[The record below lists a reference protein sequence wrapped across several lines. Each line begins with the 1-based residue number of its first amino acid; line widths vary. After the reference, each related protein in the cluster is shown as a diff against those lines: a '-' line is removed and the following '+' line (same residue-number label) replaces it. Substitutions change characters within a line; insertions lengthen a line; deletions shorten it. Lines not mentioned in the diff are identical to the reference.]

1 MMYVIG
7 QRWISETE
15 PEMGLGTVLS
25 SDKRFVEIVFS
36 ASGTQRKY
44 AIRHAPLIR
53 VRFKPGDKLQDKEGN
68 PFTVEQVQENAAVI
82 TYIGNGKHVI
92 ETDLSDKLS
101 FSSPEERLFSGQT
114 DDPQMF
120 NLRYESLLYDN
131 RLKGSE
137 LKGFIGPRL
146 SLIPHQFYIA
156 HEVTQRHFPRVLL
169 ADEVGLGKT
178 IEACLIINR
187 LLLSERIESVLIVT
201 PEPLVNQWFVEIFRK
216 FNLIFTIVDG
226 DFCESIEAN
235 HPDVNP
241 FLESQLIISSLPF
254 LISDPLRTQQ
264 VMKRNWDLLAVD
276 EAHHLVWETANV
288 SPEYLLIQALAFKT
302 PALLLLTATPE
313 QLGIESHFARLKLLD
328 PDRFYDFEAFVRES
342 GEYAQIAEI
351 AQALLEQGKINPR
364 QQDRLLKKLGDAHG
378 LRQQLNDI
386 NAGNTEAS
394 QKLLNMLVDQ
404 HGTSRVF
411 FRNNRSAMPDF
422 PVRMAVPVPLKAPK
436 GFRSLDTESS
446 LDGLES
452 LKNNPKVDWLV
463 KLIRHLKHEKILLI
477 CHSKSTVV
485 ALKDLVRTKMNV
497 KTTLFHEGLS
507 LIARDRNAAYFAE
520 EDGARVLFC
529 SEIGSEGRNFQFAH
543 HLVLFDLPL
552 NPDLLEQRIG
562 RLDRIGQQADIK
574 IYIPYIQDSPQEVLF
589 KIYHQGLNAFEAFLK
604 GGMTVFNTFTSEI
617 TTALAN
623 PLDFLANDNQK
634 LADLIGKI
642 HKEKQA
648 LYLKLEKGRD
658 QILEYHSFRPEIGQS
673 LVSRIAEKDQDRT
686 LENFMN
692 KIFAYFGIE
701 CEDISE
707 RTYFISPSS
716 LTLLEHF
723 PGLPADGALIT
734 YNRQEALARED
745 ITFLT
750 WEHPMVMGLIDILLA
765 SEQGNACMGRIQDDE
780 EKMILLDAVYVLE
793 SVAPK
798 ALHAER
804 FMPPTIVRVLINQHL
819 EEDDTDIDSL
829 NSKIENFSPDRL
841 AAKPEILNL
850 LKLMLEKSAEV
861 SEANTENIIEACLE
875 KMNRTLAYET
885 QRLRDLKKVNPNV
898 RAEEIAFAKAQF
910 ISLNE
915 HIRESRLRLDS
926 LRVIF
931 RNI

>member
-1 MMYVIG
+1 MFVIG

-15 PEMGLGTVLS
+15 PEMGLGTVLTA
-25 SDKRFVEIVFS
+25 DGRFVEIVFP
-36 ASGTQRKY
+36 ASRTQRKY
-44 AIRHAPLIR
+44 AIPHAPLIR
-53 VRFKPGDKLQDKEGN
+53 VRFKPGDKLQDRDGN
-68 PFTVEQVQENAAVI
+68 PFTVEKVQENAAVI
-82 TYIGNGKHVI
+82 TYIGNGHQVT
-92 ETDLSDKLS
+92 ETDLSDKMS
-101 FSSPEERLFSGQT
+101 FSAPEERLFSGQT
-114 DDPQMF
+114 DENQMF

-131 RLKGSE
+131 QIKGSD

-156 HEVTQRHFPRVLL
+156 HEVTQRYFPRVLL

-178 IEACLIINR
+178 MEACLIINR
-187 LLLSERIESVLIVT
+187 LLLSERIERVLIIT

-216 FNLIFTIVDG
+216 FNLIFTIVDS
-226 DFCESIEAN
+226 DFCASIEN
-235 HPDVNP
+235 RHPDVNP
-241 FLESQLIISSLPF
+241 FLESQLIICSLPF
-254 LISDPLRTQQ
+254 LISSPLRTGQ
-264 VMKRNWDLLAVD
+264 VMKGDWDLLAVD
-276 EAHHLVWETANV
+276 EAHHLVWETANE
-288 SPEYLLIQALAFKT
+288 SPEYRMIKNLALKT

-328 PDRFYDFEAFVRES
+328 PDRFYDFETFVSEA
-342 GEYAQIAEI
+342 GEYAQIAETV
-351 AQALLEQGKINPR
+351 QALLEQGNINPS
-364 QQDRLLKKLGDAHG
+364 QQERLVEQLGDSPG
-378 LRQQLNDI
+378 LRQQLNEI
-386 NAGNTEAS
+386 NAGNTEES
-394 QKLLNMLVDQ
+394 KKLLEILVDQ

-422 PVRMAVPVPLKAPK
+422 PVRIAVPVPLKAPK
-436 GFRSLDTESS
+436 GFLLDTDSS
-446 LDGLES
+446 LES
-452 LKNNPKVDWLV
+452 LKNNPKIDWLV
-463 KLIRHLKHEKILLI
+463 KLIRHLKNEKILLI
-477 CHSKSTVV
+477 CHSKRTVV
-485 ALKDLVRTKMNV
+485 ALKDIVRNKMNV

-520 EDGARVLFC
+520 DDGARVLFC

-574 IYIPYIQDSPQEVLF
+574 IYIPYIQDSAQEVLF
-589 KIYHQGLNAFEAFLK
+589 KIYHQGLNAFEVFLK
-604 GGMTVFNTFTSEI
+604 GGMTLFNTFTKEI

-623 PLDFLANDNQK
+623 PLDFLADDNQK
-634 LADLIGKI
+634 LADLIKKIQQGK
-642 HKEKQA
+642 HA

-673 LVSRIAEKDQDRT
+673 LVSRIAEKDQDLT

-692 KIFAYFGIE
+692 KIFAYFGVE
-701 CEDISE
+701 CEAISE
-707 RTYFISPSS
+707 KTYFISPSS

-723 PGLPADGALIT
+723 PGLPSDGTLIT
-734 YNRQEALARED
+734 YKRQLALERED

-750 WEHPMVMGLIDILLA
+750 WEHPMVMGMIDILLA
-765 SEQGNACMGRIQDDE
+765 SEQGNASMGLIQDDQ

-798 ALHAER
+798 TLHAER
-804 FMPPTIVRVLINQHL
+804 FMPPTIVRVLINQYL
-819 EEDDTDIDSL
+819 EEDETDIESL
-829 NSKIENFSPDRL
+829 NPKILNFAPDRL
-841 AAKPEILNL
+841 AAKPEVFNL
-850 LKLMLEKSAEV
+850 LKLMLEKSSEV
-861 SEANTENIIEACLE
+861 SATRAEKIIEACLE

-898 RAEEIAFAKAQF
+898 RAEEIEFAKAQL

-915 HIRESRLRLDS
+915 NIRASRLRLDS

>member
-1 MMYVIG
+1 MMFVIG

-25 SDKRFVEIVFS
+25 ADKRFVEIVFP
-36 ASGTQRKY
+36 ASRTQRKY

-53 VRFKPGDKLQDKEGN
+53 VRFKPGDKLQDRDGN
-68 PFTVEQVQENAAVI
+68 PFTVEKVQENAAVI
-82 TYIGNGKHVI
+82 TYIGNGNHI
-92 ETDLSDKLS
+92 TETDLSDKLS

-114 DDPQMF
+114 DENQMF
-120 NLRYESLLYDN
+120 NLRYESLHYYN
-131 RLKGSE
+131 RLKGSD

-178 IEACLIINR
+178 MEACLIINR
-187 LLLSERIESVLIVT
+187 LLLSERIERVLIIT

-216 FNLIFTIVDG
+216 FNLIFTIVDS
-226 DFCESIEAN
+226 DFCESIEAS

-241 FLESQLIISSLPF
+241 FLESQLIICSLPF
-254 LISDPLRTQQ
+254 LNSSPLRTRQ
-264 VMKRNWDLLAVD
+264 VMKGDWDLLAVD
-276 EAHHLVWETANV
+276 EAHHLVWTTANV
-288 SPEYLLIQALAFKT
+288 SPEYRLIKEFALKT
-302 PALLLLTATPE
+302 PSLLLLTATPE

-328 PDRFYDFEAFVRES
+328 PDRFYDFETFVSEA
-342 GEYAQIAEI
+342 GEYAQIAETV
-351 AQALLEQGKINPR
+351 QALLEQGKINPH
-364 QQDRLLKKLGDAHG
+364 QQNRLVKILGDSPS
-378 LRQQLNDI
+378 LNKQLNEI
-386 NAGNTEAS
+386 NAGNTEES
-394 QKLLNMLVDQ
+394 KKLLEMLVDQ

-422 PVRMAVPVPLKAPK
+422 PLRIAVPVPLKAPK
-436 GFRSLDTESS
+436 GFHAIDAKSS
-446 LDGLES
+446 LES
-452 LKNNPKVDWLV
+452 LKNNPKIDWLV
-463 KLIRHLKHEKILLI
+463 KLIRNLKNEKILLI
-477 CHSKSTVV
+477 CHSKNTVM
-485 ALKDLVRTKMNV
+485 ALKDLVRTKINV

-520 EDGARVLFC
+520 DDGARVLFC

-574 IYIPYIQDSPQEVLF
+574 IYIPYIQDSGQEVLF

-604 GGMTVFNTFTSEI
+604 GGMSVFNKFTREI
-617 TTALAN
+617 TTALSN
-623 PLDFLANDNQK
+623 PLDFLADENQK
-634 LADLIGKI
+634 LADLIEKI
-642 HKEKQA
+642 QKYKHA

-673 LVSRIAEKDQDRT
+673 LVSRIAERDQDLT

-701 CEDISE
+701 CEAISE

-723 PGLPADGALIT
+723 PGLPGDGTLIT
-734 YNRQEALARED
+734 YNRQQALERED

-750 WEHPMVMGLIDILLA
+750 WEHPMVVGIIDILLA
-765 SEQGNACMGRIQDDE
+765 SEQGNASMGLIQDDE

-798 ALHAER
+798 TLHAER
-804 FMPPTIVRVLINQHL
+804 FMPPTIVRVLINQYL
-819 EEDDTDIDSL
+819 EEDNTDIKIL
-829 NSKIENFSPDRL
+829 NSKISNFSPDRL
-841 AAKPEILNL
+841 SSKPEVLNL
-850 LKLMLEKSAEV
+850 LKLMLEKSSEV
-861 SEANTENIIEACLE
+861 SEASAENIIEACLE
-875 KMNRTLAYET
+875 KLNRTLAYET
-885 QRLRDLKKVNPNV
+885 QRLLDLKKVNPNV
-898 RAEEIAFAKAQF
+898 RTEEIEFAKAQL
-910 ISLNE
+910 ITLNE
-915 HIRESRLRLDS
+915 NIRASRLRLDS

>member
-1 MMYVIG
+1 MMFVIG

-15 PEMGLGTVLS
+15 PEMGLGTVLT
-25 SDKRFVEIVFS
+25 SDNRFVEIVFP
-36 ASGTQRKY
+36 ASRTKRKY
-44 AIRHAPLIR
+44 AIRQAPLIR
-53 VRFKPGDKLQDKEGN
+53 VRFKPGDKLQDRDGN
-68 PFTVEQVQENAAVI
+68 LFTVEKVQENAALI
-82 TYIGNGKHVI
+82 TYIGNGNHVT

-114 DDPQMF
+114 DENQIF
-120 NLRYESLLYDN
+120 NLRYESLFYAH

-178 IEACLIINR
+178 MEACLIINR
-187 LLLSERIESVLIVT
+187 LLLSERIERVLIVT

-216 FNLIFTIVDG
+216 FNLIFTIVDS
-226 DFCESIEAN
+226 DFCESIADS
-235 HPDVNP
+235 HSDVNP
-241 FLESQLIISSLPF
+241 FLESQLIICSLPF
-254 LISDPLRTQQ
+254 LISSPLRTGQ
-264 VMKRNWDLLAVD
+264 VMKGDWDLLAVD
-276 EAHHLVWETANV
+276 EAHHLVWKTANV
-288 SPEYLLIQALAFKT
+288 SPEYRLIKELALKT
-302 PALLLLTATPE
+302 PSLLLLTATPE

-328 PDRFYDFEAFVRES
+328 PDRFYDFETFVNEA
-342 GEYAQIAEI
+342 GEYAQVAETVKV
-351 AQALLEQGKINPR
+351 LLEQGKINPR
-364 QQDRLLKKLGDAHG
+364 QQNRLVKTLGESPS
-378 LRQQLNDI
+378 LRQQLNEI
-386 NAGNTEAS
+386 NAGNTEES
-394 QKLLNMLVDQ
+394 KKIIEILVDQ

-422 PVRMAVPVPLKAPK
+422 PMRIAVPVPLKATK
-436 GFRSLDTESS
+436 GFHSLDTESS
-446 LDGLES
+446 LKS
-452 LKNNPKVDWLV
+452 LKNNPKIDWLV
-463 KLIRHLKHEKILLI
+463 KLIRNLKNEKILLI
-477 CHSKSTVV
+477 CHAKSTVM
-485 ALKDLVRTKMNV
+485 ALKDLVRTKINV
-497 KTTLFHEGLS
+497 KTAIFHEGLA

-520 EDGARVLFC
+520 DDGARVLFC

-574 IYIPYIQDSPQEVLF
+574 IYIPYIQGSGQEVLF

-604 GGMTVFNTFTSEI
+604 GGMTVFNKFTREI

-623 PLDFLANDNQK
+623 PLDFLADENKK
-634 LADLIGKI
+634 LADLIEKI
-642 HKEKQA
+642 QQDKHA

-673 LVSRIAEKDQDRT
+673 LVSRIAEMDQDLT

-692 KIFAYFGIE
+692 KIFAYFGVE
-701 CEDISE
+701 CEAISE
-707 RTYFISPSS
+707 RTYFISPGSF
-716 LTLLEHF
+716 TLLDHF
-723 PGLPADGALIT
+723 PGLPSDGTLIT
-734 YNRQEALARED
+734 YNRQQALERED

-750 WEHPMVMGLIDILLA
+750 WEHPMVMGIIDLLLA
-765 SEQGNACMGRIQDDE
+765 SEQGNASMGLIQDDE
-780 EKMILLDAVYVLE
+780 ENMILLDAVYVLE

-798 ALHAER
+798 TLHAER

-819 EEDDTDIDSL
+819 EEDDTEIESL
-829 NSKIENFSPDRL
+829 NAKISNFAPERLISKSEVL
-841 AAKPEILNL
+841 KL
-850 LKLMLEKSAEV
+850 LKLMLEKSSEI
-861 SEANTENIIEACLE
+861 SEARAENIIEACLE
-875 KMNRTLAYET
+875 KMNRTLAYESK
-885 QRLRDLKKVNPNV
+885 RLLDLKKVNPNV
-898 RAEEIAFAKAQF
+898 RSEEIKFAKAQL

-915 HIRESRLRLDS
+915 NIRASRLRLDS

>member
-1 MMYVIG
+1 MFVIG

-25 SDKRFVEIVFS
+25 SDKRFVEIVFP
-36 ASGTQRKY
+36 ASRTQRKY

-53 VRFKPGDKLQDKEGN
+53 VRFKPGDKLQDKDGN
-68 PFTVEQVQENAAVI
+68 PFTVEQVQETAALI
-82 TYIGNGKHVI
+82 TYIGNGKQVT

-101 FSSPEERLFSGQT
+101 FSAPEERLFSGQA
-114 DDPQMF
+114 DDNQMF

-187 LLLSERIESVLIVT
+187 LLLSERVERVLIVT

-216 FNLIFTIVDG
+216 FNLIFTIVDN
-226 DFCESIEAN
+226 DFCESIEDS

-241 FLESQLIISSLPF
+241 FLESQLIICSLPF
-254 LISDPLRTQQ
+254 LISDPLRTSQ
-264 VMKRNWDLLAVD
+264 VMKGDWDLLTVD
-276 EAHHLVWETANV
+276 EAHHLVWETTNV
-288 SPEYLLIQALAFKT
+288 SPEYRLIQALTLKT

-328 PDRFYDFEAFVRES
+328 PDRFYDFETFVREA
-342 GEYAQIAEI
+342 GEYAQIAETV
-351 AQALLEQGKINPR
+351 QALLEQGKITPG
-364 QQDRLLKKLGDAHG
+364 QQNRIVQKLGDSPG
-378 LRQQLNDI
+378 LRQQLNEI
-386 NAGNTEAS
+386 NAGNTEENK
-394 QKLLNMLVDQ
+394 KLLERLVDQ

-422 PVRMAVPVPLKAPK
+422 PVRIAVPVPLRAPK
-436 GFRSLDTESS
+436 GFSLSTKRTESS
-446 LDGLES
+446 VES
-452 LKNNPKVDWLV
+452 LKNNPKIDWLV

-485 ALKDLVRTKMNV
+485 ALKDLVHTKINV

-520 EDGARVLFC
+520 DDGARVLFC

-574 IYIPYIQDSPQEVLF
+574 IYIPYLQDSSEEVLF
-589 KIYHQGLNAFEAFLK
+589 NIYHQGLNAFEAFLK
-604 GGMTVFNTFTSEI
+604 GGMTLFNTFTREI

-623 PLDFLANDNQK
+623 PLDILADDHQK
-634 LADLIGKI
+634 LADLIKKI
-642 HKEKQA
+642 QQEKQA

-673 LVSRIAEKDQDRT
+673 LVSRIAEKDHDLT
-686 LENFMN
+686 LEHFMN
-692 KIFAYFGIE
+692 KIFAYFGVE
-701 CEDISE
+701 CEALSE
-707 RTYFISPSS
+707 STYFISPSS

-723 PGLPADGALIT
+723 PGLPDEGTLIT
-734 YNRQEALARED
+734 YKRQQALARED

-750 WEHPMVMGLIDILLA
+750 WEHPMVMGMIDILLT
-765 SEQGNACMGRIQDDE
+765 SEQGNASMGLIQDNE

-819 EEDDTDIDSL
+819 EEDDTDIESL
-829 NSKIENFSPDRL
+829 NVKISNLSPDRL
-841 AAKPEILNL
+841 AARPEVLHL
-850 LKLMLEKSAEV
+850 LKLMLEKASEV
-861 SEANTENIIEACLE
+861 SETSAEKIIEACLE
-875 KMNRTLAYET
+875 NMNRTLAYET
-885 QRLRDLKKVNPNV
+885 QRLLDLKKVNPNV

-910 ISLNE
+910 IALNE
-915 HIRESRLRLDS
+915 NIRASRLRLDS

>member
-1 MMYVIG
+1 MFVIG

-25 SDKRFVEIVFS
+25 SDNRFVEIVFP

-53 VRFKPGDKLQDKEGN
+53 VRFKPGDKLQDRDGN

-82 TYIGNGKHVI
+82 TYIGNGNHVT

-114 DDPQMF
+114 DENQMF

-131 RLKGSE
+131 QLKGSD

-156 HEVTQRHFPRVLL
+156 HEVTQRHSPRVLL

-178 IEACLIINR
+178 MEACLIINR
-187 LLLSERIESVLIVT
+187 LLLSERIERVLIVT

-226 DFCESIEAN
+226 DFCESLEDSD
-235 HPDVNP
+235 PDVNP
-241 FLESQLIISSLPF
+241 FLESQLIICSLPF
-254 LISDPLRTQQ
+254 LISSPLRTGQ
-264 VMKRNWDLLAVD
+264 VMKGDWDLMAVD
-276 EAHHLVWETANV
+276 EAHHLVWEPAHV
-288 SPEYLLIQALAFKT
+288 SPEYRLIQALALKT

-328 PDRFYDFEAFVRES
+328 PDRFYDFETFVRES
-342 GEYAQIAEI
+342 GKYAQIAETV
-351 AQALLEQGKINPR
+351 QALLEQGKISPR
-364 QQDRLLKKLGDAHG
+364 QQNQLVKKLGDSPG
-378 LRQQLNDI
+378 LRQQLNEI
-386 NAGNTEAS
+386 NAGNTEES
-394 QKLLNMLVDQ
+394 KKLLEVLVDQ

-422 PVRMAVPVPLKAPK
+422 PARIAVPVPLKAPK
-436 GFRSLDTESS
+436 NFHSLDTKSS
-446 LDGLES
+446 L
-452 LKNNPKVDWLV
+452 KHNPKVDWLV

-497 KTTLFHEGLS
+497 KTTLFHEGLP

-574 IYIPYIQDSPQEVLF
+574 IHIPYIQDSAQEVLF
-589 KIYHQGLNAFEAFLK
+589 KIYHQGLNAFEVFVK
-604 GGMTVFNTFTSEI
+604 GGMTVFNQCTKQI

-623 PLDFLANDNQK
+623 PLDFLADDNQK
-634 LADLIGKI
+634 LADLIKTI
-642 HKEKQA
+642 QQEKHA

-673 LVSRIAEKDQDRT
+673 LVSRIAERDQDLT

-692 KIFAYFGIE
+692 KIFAYFGVE

-723 PGLPADGALIT
+723 PGLPNDGTLIT
-734 YNRQEALARED
+734 YNRQQALERED

-750 WEHPMVMGLIDILLA
+750 WEHPMVVGLIDILLA
-765 SEQGNACMGRIQDDE
+765 SEQGNASMGLIQDDE

-819 EEDDTDIDSL
+819 EEDDTDIENL
-829 NSKIENFSPDRL
+829 NPKIENFAPDRL
-841 AAKPEILNL
+841 AAKPEVLNL
-850 LKLMLEKSAEV
+850 LKLMLKKSAEV
-861 SEANTENIIEACLE
+861 SEARAENLIEACLE
-875 KMNRTLAYET
+875 KMNQTLAYEA
-885 QRLRDLKKVNPNV
+885 QRLLDLKKVNPNV
-898 RAEEIAFAKAQF
+898 RTEEIEFAKAQF
-910 ISLNE
+910 ISLNQN
-915 HIRESRLRLDS
+915 IRASRLRLDS

-931 RNI
+931 RNL

>member
-1 MMYVIG
+1 MFVIG

-25 SDKRFVEIVFS
+25 ADKRFVEIVFP
-36 ASGTQRKY
+36 ASRTQRKY

-53 VRFKPGDKLQDKEGN
+53 VRFKPGDKLQDRDGN
-68 PFTVEQVQENAAVI
+68 PFTVEKVQENAAVI
-82 TYIGNGKHVI
+82 TYIGNGNHI
-92 ETDLSDKLS
+92 TETDLSDKLS

-114 DDPQMF
+114 DENQMF
-120 NLRYESLLYDN
+120 NLRYESLHYYN
-131 RLKGSE
+131 RLKGSD

-178 IEACLIINR
+178 MEACLIINR
-187 LLLSERIESVLIVT
+187 LLLSERIERVLIIT

-216 FNLIFTIVDG
+216 FNLIFTIVDS
-226 DFCESIEAN
+226 DFCESIEAS

-241 FLESQLIISSLPF
+241 FLESQLIICSLPF
-254 LISDPLRTQQ
+254 LNSSPLRTRQ
-264 VMKRNWDLLAVD
+264 VMKGDWDLLAVD
-276 EAHHLVWETANV
+276 EAHHLVWTTANV
-288 SPEYLLIQALAFKT
+288 SPEYRLIKEFALKT
-302 PALLLLTATPE
+302 PSLLLLTATPE

-328 PDRFYDFEAFVRES
+328 PDRFYDFETFVSEA
-342 GEYAQIAEI
+342 GEYAQIAETV
-351 AQALLEQGKINPR
+351 QALLEQGKINPH
-364 QQDRLLKKLGDAHG
+364 QQNRLVKILGDSPS
-378 LRQQLNDI
+378 LNKQLNEI
-386 NAGNTEAS
+386 NAGNTEES
-394 QKLLNMLVDQ
+394 KKLLEMLVDQ

-422 PVRMAVPVPLKAPK
+422 PLRIAVPVPLKAPK
-436 GFRSLDTESS
+436 GFHAIDAKSS
-446 LDGLES
+446 LES
-452 LKNNPKVDWLV
+452 LKNNPKIDWLV
-463 KLIRHLKHEKILLI
+463 KLIRNLKNEKILLI
-477 CHSKSTVV
+477 CHSKNTVM
-485 ALKDLVRTKMNV
+485 ALKDLVRTKINV

-520 EDGARVLFC
+520 DDGARVLFC

-574 IYIPYIQDSPQEVLF
+574 IYIPYIQDSGQEVLF

-604 GGMTVFNTFTSEI
+604 GGMSVFNKFTREI
-617 TTALAN
+617 TTALSN
-623 PLDFLANDNQK
+623 PLDFLADENQK
-634 LADLIGKI
+634 LADLIEKI
-642 HKEKQA
+642 QKYKHA

-673 LVSRIAEKDQDRT
+673 LVSRIAERDQDLT

-701 CEDISE
+701 CEAISE

-723 PGLPADGALIT
+723 PGLPGDGTLIT
-734 YNRQEALARED
+734 YNRQQALERED

-750 WEHPMVMGLIDILLA
+750 WEHPMVVGIIDILLA
-765 SEQGNACMGRIQDDE
+765 SEQGNASMGLIQDDE

-798 ALHAER
+798 TLHAER
-804 FMPPTIVRVLINQHL
+804 FMPPTIVRVLINQYL
-819 EEDDTDIDSL
+819 EEDNTDIKIL
-829 NSKIENFSPDRL
+829 NSKISNFSPDRL
-841 AAKPEILNL
+841 SSKPEVLNL
-850 LKLMLEKSAEV
+850 LKLMLEKSSEV
-861 SEANTENIIEACLE
+861 SEASAENIIEACLE
-875 KMNRTLAYET
+875 KLNRTLAYET
-885 QRLRDLKKVNPNV
+885 QRLLDLKKVNPNV
-898 RAEEIAFAKAQF
+898 RTEEIEFAKAQL
-910 ISLNE
+910 ITLNE
-915 HIRESRLRLDS
+915 NIRASRLRLDS

>member
-1 MMYVIG
+1 MMFVIG
-7 QRWISETE
+7 QRWVSETE

-25 SDKRFVEIVFS
+25 SDNRFVEIVFS

-53 VRFKPGDKLQDKEGN
+53 VRFKPGDKLQDKAGN
-68 PFTVEQVQENAAVI
+68 PFTVEQVQETAALL
-82 TYIGNGKHVI
+82 TYIGGGHQVI

-101 FSSPEERLFSGQT
+101 FSSPEERLFGGQT
-114 DDPQMF
+114 DDNQMF

-131 RLKGSE
+131 QIKGSD

-187 LLLSERIESVLIVT
+187 LLLSERVERVLIVT

-216 FNLIFTIVDG
+216 FNLIFTIVDA
-226 DFCESIEAN
+226 DFCESVEAS
-235 HPDVNP
+235 HPEVNP
-241 FLESQLIISSLPF
+241 FLESQCVISSLPF
-254 LISDPLRTQQ
+254 LLSEPLRTQQ
-264 VMKRNWDLLAVD
+264 VLSGQWDLLAVD
-276 EAHHLVWETANV
+276 EAHHLVWETEKV
-288 SPEYLLIQALAFKT
+288 SPEYRLIQALALKT

-328 PDRFYDFEAFVRES
+328 PDRFYDFETFLHEA
-342 GEYAQIAEI
+342 GEYAQIAET
-351 AQALLEQGKINPR
+351 AQALLAQGKINAD
-364 QQDRLLKKLGDAHG
+364 QQQRLIEKLGDSPD
-378 LRQQLNDI
+378 LRQQLDDI
-386 NAGNTEAS
+386 NAGNTGSS
-394 QKLLNMLVDQ
+394 QNLLERLVDQ

-411 FRNNRSAMPDF
+411 FRNNRSAMSDF
-422 PVRMAVPVPLKAPK
+422 PVRIAVPVPLQAPK
-436 GFRSLDTESS
+436 GFS
-446 LDGLES
+446 S

-463 KLIRHLKHEKILLI
+463 KLIWTLKHEKILLI
-477 CHSKSTVV
+477 CHSQKTVV
-485 ALKDLVRTKMNV
+485 ALKDLVRTKINV

-574 IYIPYIQDSPQEVLF
+574 IYIPYIQDSAEEVLF

-604 GGMTVFNTFTSEI
+604 GGMTVFNTFNQEI

-623 PLDFLANDNQK
+623 PLDVLANDNQK
-634 LADLIGKI
+634 LRALIAQI
-642 HKEKQA
+642 QQEKQT

-658 QILEYHSFRPEIGQS
+658 QILEYHSFRPEIGES
-673 LVSRIAEKDQDRT
+673 LVAHIAERDHDLS

-692 KIFAYFGIE
+692 KLFAYFGIE

-716 LTLLEHF
+716 LTLLDHF
-723 PGLPADGALIT
+723 PGLPAEGTLIT
-734 YNRQEALARED
+734 YDRPLALARED
-745 ITFLT
+745 ITFLS
-750 WEHPMVMGLIDILLA
+750 WEHPMVVGLIDILLT
-765 SEQGNACMGRIQDDE
+765 SEQGNASMGLIQDDG

-793 SVAPK
+793 SIAPK
-798 ALHAER
+798 SLHAER

-829 NSKIENFSPDRL
+829 NPHIVNISPDRL
-841 AAKPEILNL
+841 MTQPQVLPL
-850 LKLMLEKSAEV
+850 LKLMLEKASEV
-861 SEANTENIIEACLE
+861 SEAHAEAIIETCLD

-885 QRLRDLKKVNPNV
+885 QRLLDLKKVNPNV
-898 RAEEIAFAKAQF
+898 RPEEIAFAKTQF

-915 HIRESRLRLDS
+915 NIRASRLRLDS

>member
-1 MMYVIG
+1 MFVVG

-25 SDKRFVEIVFS
+25 SDKRFVEMVFP

-44 AIRHAPLIR
+44 AIPYAPLIR
-53 VRFKPGDKLQDKEGN
+53 VRFKPGDKLQDKAGN
-68 PFTVEQVQENAAVI
+68 PFTVEQVQENAALL
-82 TYIGNGKHVI
+82 TYRGDGYQVI

-101 FSSPEERLFSGQT
+101 FSSPEERLFGGQT

-131 RLKGSE
+131 QIKGSD

-146 SLIPHQFYIA
+146 ALIPHQFYIA

-187 LLLSERIESVLIVT
+187 LLLSERVERVLIVT

-216 FNLIFTIVDG
+216 FNLIFTLVDR
-226 DFCESIEAN
+226 DFCESIEAS

-241 FLESQLIISSLPF
+241 FLESQLVICSLPF

-264 VMKRNWDLLAVD
+264 VMQGDWDLLAVD
-276 EAHHLVWETANV
+276 EAHHLVWDTDTV
-288 SPEYLLIQALAFKT
+288 SPEYKLIQALALKT

-328 PDRFYDFEAFVRES
+328 PDRFYDFETFVREA
-342 GEYAQIAEI
+342 GEYAQIAETV
-351 AQALLEQGKINPR
+351 QALLAEDKAHAGHSEETKK
-364 QQDRLLKKLGDAHG
+364 RLE
-378 LRQQLNDI
+378 
-386 NAGNTEAS
+386 T
-394 QKLLNMLVDQ
+394 LVDQ

-422 PVRMAVPVPLKAPK
+422 PVRIAVPVPLA
-436 GFRSLDTESS
+436 T
-446 LDGLES
+446 
-452 LKNNPKVDWLV
+452 PKVDWLV
-463 KLIRHLKHEKILLI
+463 KLIRTLKHEKILLI
-477 CHSKSTVV
+477 CHSKDTVV
-485 ALKDLVRTKMNV
+485 ALKDLVRTKINV
-497 KTTLFHEGLS
+497 KTTVFHEDLS
-507 LIARDRNAAYFAE
+507 LMARDRNAAYFAE

-574 IYIPYIQDSPQEVLF
+574 IYIPYLQDSAEEVLF
-589 KIYHQGLNAFEAFLK
+589 KIYHEGMNAFEAFLK
-604 GGMTVFNTFTSEI
+604 GGMTLFNTFSKAI
-617 TTALAN
+617 TAALAN
-623 PLDFLANDNQK
+623 PQDVLANDAQK
-634 LADLIGKI
+634 LTALIKQI
-642 HKEKQA
+642 QHEKQA

-658 QILEYHSFRPEIGQS
+658 QILEYHSFRPEIGES
-673 LVSRIAEKDQDRT
+673 LVSRIAEQDHDPT

-692 KIFAYFGIE
+692 KIFAYFGVE
-701 CEDISE
+701 CEALSE
-707 RTYFISPSS
+707 STYFISPSS

-723 PGLPADGALIT
+723 PGLPDEGTLIT
-734 YNRQEALARED
+734 YNRQLALARED
-745 ITFLT
+745 ITFLS
-750 WEHPMVMGLIDILLA
+750 WEHPMVMGMIDILLA
-765 SEQGNACMGRIQDDE
+765 SEQGNASMGLIQDDE
-780 EKMILLDAVYVLE
+780 ERMILLEAVYILE

-804 FMPPTIVRVLINQHL
+804 FMPPTVVRVLVNQYL
-819 EEDDTDIDSL
+819 AEDETDIDRL
-829 NSKIENFSPDRL
+829 KSKIVSFSPDRL
-841 AAKPEILNL
+841 AAQPEVLKL
-850 LKLMLEKSAEV
+850 LKLMLEKASEV
-861 SEANTENIIEACLE
+861 SETKAEKMIEACLE
-875 KMNRTLAYET
+875 NMNRTLAYET
-885 QRLRDLKKVNPNV
+885 QRLLDLKKVNPNV
-898 RAEEIAFAKAQF
+898 RPEEIAFAKAQF
-910 ISLNE
+910 MALNE
-915 HIRESRLRLDS
+915 NIRESRLRLDS

-931 RNI
+931 RNF

>member
-1 MMYVIG
+1 MMFAIG

-25 SDKRFVEIVFS
+25 LDQRFVEMVFP

-44 AIRHAPLIR
+44 ALRHAPLIR
-53 VRFKPGDKLQDKEGN
+53 VRFKPGDKLQDRDGN
-68 PFTVEQVQENAAVI
+68 PFTVEQVQDNAAVL
-82 TYIGNGKHVI
+82 TYIGNAYQVT
-92 ETDLSDKLS
+92 ETDLSDTLS
-101 FSSPEERLFSGQT
+101 FSAPEERLFSGQT
-114 DDPQMF
+114 DDNQMF
-120 NLRYESLLYDN
+120 SLRYETLLYDN
-131 RLKGSE
+131 RIKGSD

-187 LLLSERIESVLIVT
+187 LLLSERIGRVLIVT

-226 DFCESIEAN
+226 DLCESLEDG

-241 FLESQLIISSLPF
+241 FLESQLMICSLPF
-254 LISDPLRTQQ
+254 LLSSPLRTEQ
-264 VMKRNWDLLAVD
+264 VLKGDWDLLAVD
-276 EAHHLVWETANV
+276 EAHHLVWETAYV
-288 SPEYLLIQALAFKT
+288 SPEYRLIQALARKT

-328 PDRFYDFEAFVRES
+328 PDRFYDFEAFVRET
-342 GEYAQIAEI
+342 GEYAQIADTV
-351 AQALLEQGKINPR
+351 QALLEQGKISPD
-364 QQDRLLKKLGDAHG
+364 QQQQLVKKLGDSPG
-378 LRQQLNDI
+378 LRQQLHAI

-394 QKLLNMLVDQ
+394 KKLLEVLVDQ

-422 PVRMAVPVPLKAPK
+422 PVRRAVPVPLPK
-436 GFRSLDTESS
+436 GFHSLETDAN
-446 LDGLES
+446 
-452 LKNNPKVDWLV
+452 LKHNPKVDWLV
-463 KLIRHLKHEKILLI
+463 KLIRQLKHEKILLI

-485 ALKDLVRTKMNV
+485 ALKDLVRTKINV

-574 IYIPYIQDSPQEVLF
+574 IYIPYIQGSAQEVLF
-589 KIYHQGLNAFEAFLK
+589 KIYHQGLNAFEAFVK
-604 GGMTVFNTFTSEI
+604 GGMTVFNQFTRQI

-623 PLDFLANDNQK
+623 PSEFLADDHQK
-634 LADLIGKI
+634 LVDLIEKI
-642 HKEKQA
+642 QQEKQA

-692 KIFAYFGIE
+692 KIFAYFGVE
-701 CEDISE
+701 CEEISE

-723 PGLPADGALIT
+723 PGLPDDGTLISYSRQQAL
-734 YNRQEALARED
+734 ERED
-745 ITFLT
+745 ITFLS
-750 WEHPMVMGLIDILLA
+750 WEHPMVVGLIDILLA
-765 SEQGNACMGRIQDDE
+765 SEQGNASMGLIQDDE

-798 ALHAER
+798 NLHAER
-804 FMPPTIVRVLINQHL
+804 FMPPTMVRVLMNQHL
-819 EEDDTDIDSL
+819 EEDDTDIESL
-829 NSKIENFSPDRL
+829 NPKIQNFPPDRL
-841 AAKPEILNL
+841 ADKPEVFHL
-850 LKLMLEKSAEV
+850 LKLMLEKSSEV
-861 SEANTENIIEACLE
+861 SEARAENIIEACLE
-875 KMNRTLAYET
+875 KMNRTLVYEV

-898 RAEEIAFAKAQF
+898 RTEEMAFAKAQF
-910 ISLNE
+910 ISLNQN
-915 HIRESRLRLDS
+915 IRASRLRLDS

-931 RNI
+931 RNL

>member
-1 MMYVIG
+1 MMFVIG
-7 QRWISETE
+7 QRWVSETE

-25 SDKRFVEIVFS
+25 SDHRFVEIVFS

-44 AIRHAPLIR
+44 AVRHAPLIR
-53 VRFKPGDKLQDKEGN
+53 VRFKPGDKLQDKAGN
-68 PFTVEQVQENAAVI
+68 PFTVEQVQETAALL
-82 TYIGNGKHVI
+82 TYIGDGKQVI

-101 FSSPEERLFSGQT
+101 FSSPEERLFGGQT
-114 DDPQMF
+114 DDNQMF

-131 RLKGSE
+131 RIKGSD

-187 LLLSERIESVLIVT
+187 LLLSERVERVLIVT

-216 FNLIFTIVDG
+216 FNLIFTIVDA
-226 DFCESIEAN
+226 DFCESIEAS
-235 HPDVNP
+235 HPEVNP
-241 FLESQLIISSLPF
+241 FLESQCVMSSLPF
-254 LISDPLRTQQ
+254 LLSEPLRTQQ
-264 VMKRNWDLLAVD
+264 VMNGDWDLLAVD
-276 EAHHLVWETANV
+276 EAHHLVWETEKV
-288 SPEYLLIQALAFKT
+288 SPEYRLIQALALQT

-328 PDRFYDFEAFVRES
+328 PDRFYDFETFMHEA
-342 GEYAQIAEI
+342 GEYAQIAET
-351 AQALLEQGKINPR
+351 AQALLAQGKITPG
-364 QQDRLLKKLGDAHG
+364 QQKMLIEKLGDSPDLH
-378 LRQQLNDI
+378 QQLDDI
-386 NAGNTEAS
+386 NAGNREAS
-394 QKLLNMLVDQ
+394 QELMEKLVDQ

-422 PVRMAVPVPLKAPK
+422 PVRIAVPVPLPAPK
-436 GFRSLDTESS
+436 GFHVQDTESN
-446 LDGLES
+446 
-452 LKNNPKVDWLV
+452 LKHNPKVDWLV
-463 KLIRHLKHEKILLI
+463 KLIRTLKHEKILLI

-485 ALKDLVRTKMNV
+485 ALKDLVRTKINV

-574 IYIPYIQDSPQEVLF
+574 IYIPYLQDSAEEVLF
-589 KIYHQGLNAFEAFLK
+589 NIYHQGLNAFEAFLK
-604 GGMTVFNTFTSEI
+604 GGMTVFNTFNQEI
-617 TTALAN
+617 STALAN
-623 PLDFLANDNQK
+623 PLDVLANDHQR
-634 LADLIGKI
+634 LTDLIVQI
-642 HKEKQA
+642 QQEKRA

-658 QILEYHSFRPEIGQS
+658 QILEYHSFRPEVGELLIA
-673 LVSRIAEKDQDRT
+673 RIAERDHDLT

-692 KIFAYFGIE
+692 KLFAYFGIE

-723 PGLPADGALIT
+723 PGLPAEGTLIT
-734 YNRQEALARED
+734 YNRQLALERED
-745 ITFLT
+745 ITFLS
-750 WEHPMVMGLIDILLA
+750 WEHPMVVGLIDILLT
-765 SEQGNACMGRIQDDE
+765 SEQGNAAMGVIQDDGE
-780 EKMILLDAVYVLE
+780 QMILLDAVYVLE

-804 FMPPTIVRVLINQHL
+804 FMPPTIVRVLMNQHL
-819 EEDDTDIDSL
+819 EEDDTEMDTL
-829 NSKIENFSPDRL
+829 NPHIVNISPDRL
-841 AAKPEILNL
+841 MAQPEVLPL
-850 LKLMLEKSAEV
+850 LKLMLEKASEV
-861 SEANTENIIEACLE
+861 SETHAEGIIEARLE
-875 KMNRTLAYET
+875 TMNRTLAYET
-885 QRLRDLKKVNPNV
+885 QRLLALQKVNPNV
-898 RAEEIAFAKAQF
+898 RPEEIEFAKTQF

-915 HIRESRLRLDS
+915 NIRESRLRLDS

>member
-1 MMYVIG
+1 MFAIG

-25 SDKRFVEIVFS
+25 ADQRFVEIVFP
-36 ASGTQRKY
+36 ASGTYRKY
-44 AIRHAPLIR
+44 ALRHAPLIR
-53 VRFKPGDKLQDKEGN
+53 VRFKPGDKLQDRDGN
-68 PFTVEQVQENAAVI
+68 PFTVEQVQENAALI
-82 TYIGNGKHVI
+82 TYIGNGNHVT

-101 FSSPEERLFSGQT
+101 FSAPEERLLSGQT
-114 DDPQMF
+114 DDNEMF
-120 NLRYESLLYDN
+120 KLRYECLLYDN
-131 RLKGSE
+131 RLKASD

-178 IEACLIINR
+178 MEACLIINR
-187 LLLSERIESVLIVT
+187 LLLSERIGRVLIVT

-216 FNLIFTIVDG
+216 FNLIFTIVD
-226 DFCESIEAN
+226 DAFCQSIKGSR
-235 HPDVNP
+235 PDVNP
-241 FLESQLIISSLPF
+241 FLESQLILCSLPF
-254 LISDPLRTQQ
+254 LISSPLRMGQ
-264 VMKRNWDLLAVD
+264 VLKGDWDLLAVD
-276 EAHHLVWETANV
+276 EAHHLVWETAHV
-288 SPEYLLIQALAFKT
+288 SPEYRLIQTLARKT

-313 QLGIESHFARLKLLD
+313 QLGVESHFARLQLLD
-328 PDRFYDFEAFVRES
+328 PDRFYDFETFVRES
-342 GEYAQIAEI
+342 GEYAQIAETV
-351 AQALLEQGKINPR
+351 QALLEQGKISPP
-364 QQDRLLKKLGDAHG
+364 QEHRLIQKLGDSPA
-378 LRQQLNDI
+378 LRQQLHEI
-386 NAGNTEAS
+386 NAGNTEEIK
-394 QKLLNMLVDQ
+394 KLLEMLVDQ

-422 PVRMAVPVPLKAPK
+422 PVRRAVPVPLKAPK
-436 GFRSLDTESS
+436 GFHALDTEA
-446 LDGLES
+446 S
-452 LKNNPKVDWLV
+452 LKHNPKVDWLV
-463 KLIRHLKHEKILLI
+463 KLIRQLKHEKILLI

-485 ALKDLVRTKMNV
+485 ALKDLVRTQINV

-574 IYIPYIQDSPQEVLF
+574 IYIPYIQDSAQEVLF

-604 GGMTVFNTFTSEI
+604 GGMTVFNQFTSQI

-623 PLDFLANDNQK
+623 PLEFLADDSHK
-634 LADLIGKI
+634 LAQLIEKI
-642 HKEKQA
+642 QQQKQA

-673 LVSRIAEKDQDRT
+673 LVSRIAEKDQDPT

-692 KIFAYFGIE
+692 KIFAYFGVE
-701 CEDISE
+701 CEEISE

-723 PGLPADGALIT
+723 PGLPDDGTLIT
-734 YNRQEALARED
+734 YSRQQALERED
-745 ITFLT
+745 ITFLS
-750 WEHPMVMGLIDILLA
+750 WEHPMVVGLIDILLA
-765 SEQGNACMGRIQDDE
+765 SEQGNASMGLIQDGQ
-780 EKMILLDAVYVLE
+780 EKMLLLEAVYVLE

-798 ALHAER
+798 TLHAER
-804 FMPPTIVRVLINQHL
+804 FMPPTMVRVLLNQHL
-819 EEDDTDIDSL
+819 EEDDTNLEAL
-829 NSKIENFSPDRL
+829 NPKIENFPPERL
-841 AAKPEILNL
+841 ADQPEVFKL
-850 LKLMLEKSAEV
+850 LKLMLEKSSEV
-861 SEANTENIIEACLE
+861 SEARAENLIEACLE
-875 KMNRTLAYET
+875 KMNRTLAYEA

-898 RAEEIAFAKAQF
+898 RAEEIAFAQAQLV
-910 ISLNE
+910 SLNE
-915 HIRESRLRLDS
+915 HIRASRLRLDS

-931 RNI
+931 RNLYSA